1 MADPDTRDWT
11 DGLLSNIFRDI
22 NKPLAADHEN
32 DRFKNFQLVTPS
44 EFIFSYTNLEIYDS
58 VSLKLTVENC
68 IKSSPEPCR
77 CLKATAQSINMTP
90 SIFCFS
96 FRFLQ
101 EYMTNERY
109 LDSVQHKINIEL
121 IDSLF

>member
-44 EFIFSYTNLEIYDS
+44 EIFFSYIKLEIYDS
-58 VSLKLTVENC
+58 VSLKLIVEYC
-68 IKSSPEPCR
+68 IKSSPQPCS

-90 SIFCFS
+90 SFFA
-96 FRFLQ
+96 LA
-101 EYMTNERY
+101 
-109 LDSVQHKINIEL
+109 LDFPGTY
-121 IDSLF
+121 D